1 MHARDAIEIDRDD
14 LPVDLAGL
22 EKSDGLLRRRDVI
35 ISVATDRARGVGRAE
50 HGLDLVLGHAGLNL
64 LEVDIDKDVSVP
76 VDLGAATRN
85 EGNAKHE
92 RHQRR
97 P

>member
-1 MHARDAIEIDRDD
+1 
-14 LPVDLAGL
+14 
-22 EKSDGLLRRRDVI
+22 
-35 ISVATDRARGVGRAE
+35 
-50 HGLDLVLGHAGLNL
+50 LVLCHAGLNL